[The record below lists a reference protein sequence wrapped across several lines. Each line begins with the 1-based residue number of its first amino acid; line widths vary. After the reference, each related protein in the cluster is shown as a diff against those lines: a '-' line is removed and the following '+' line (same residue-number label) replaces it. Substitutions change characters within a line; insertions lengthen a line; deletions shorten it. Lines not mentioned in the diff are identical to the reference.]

1 MRGSDVL
8 SLPLRGRLGGGG
20 ERVIASDRPLTAGR
34 PHPASPGGGG
44 VRIVVALI
52 LLLVSV
58 AHGAPTTQPI
68 PVSDYASKSV
78 TRTHTASGATAD
90 AGFDWTRLVLAMA
103 AVLGLIIAL
112 RYAAGILFPG
122 ARATRGSRA
131 VRVLTR
137 TPLAPRQQVMLLQV
151 GRRVIVVG
159 ESGGN
164 LSSLGHI
171 DEPDE
176 VAELLGQIDNA
187 EVMTTP
193 NRFKALFGRARNDF
207 ENGTM
212 DESLAGA
219 LADERS
225 DVAAPQVEEASS
237 EIAGLID
244 RMRSLTR
251 TMKR

>member
-1 MRGSDVL
+1 M
-8 SLPLRGRLGGGG
+8 
-20 ERVIASDRPLTAGR
+20 
-34 PHPASPGGGG
+34 
-44 VRIVVALI
+44 VVALI

-58 AHGAPTTQPI
+58 VRAAPTAPTSQPI
-68 PVSDYASKSV
+68 PVSDYATKSV
-78 TRTHTASGATAD
+78 TRTHAATGATTD

-103 AVLGLIIAL
+103 VVLGLIIAL
-112 RYAAGILFPG
+112 RYAAGVLFPG

-137 TPLAPRQQVMLLQV
+137 TPLAPRQQVLLLQV

-159 ESGGN
+159 ESAGA

-187 EVMTTP
+187 EVTAAP
-193 NRFKALFGRARNDF
+193 GRFKALFGRARNDF
-207 ENGTM
+207 ETGAI

-219 LADERS
+219 LSDERS
-225 DVAAPQVEEASS
+225 DVAAPQVEEASN